1 MGTARRRERALP
13 SGAADGDDEGDDDEG
28 TDAATDA
35 AAAAAVAD
43 VDVLELRGRRVAGGS
58 VEVARSR
65 AAFARDVGA
74 CAPPEEF
81 SAGVG
86 GTGVMSSGVCDMG
99 VLLSS
104 TFRLTHQYVRML

>member
-1 MGTARRRERALP
+1 MGTAKRREGAVP
-13 SGAADGDDEGDDDEG
+13 TVAADGDEEGDDEGG

-35 AAAAAVAD
+35 AAAAAD
-43 VDVLELRGRRVAGGS
+43 DDVLELRGRRVACGS

-65 AAFARDVGA
+65 AALARDAGA
-74 CAPPEEF
+74 CARPDEF

-104 TFRLTHQYVRML
+104 TFRVTHQYVQML